1 MSFVTIISFDL
12 PHQAHLAKVV
22 LESED
27 IEVEILDELTVQV
40 NNFYS
45 NAIGGVK
52 VQVDEKEV
60 DKAFK
65 ILVEAGYLE
74 QNLNELKP
82 QLSWLDKFTNK
93 LANIFES
100 KKH

>member
-1 MSFVTIISFDL
+1 MNFVTIISFEF
-12 PHQAHLAKVV
+12 PHQAHLAKVI
-22 LESED
+22 LESEE

-52 VQVDEKEV
+52 VQVDEKDV
-60 DKAFK
+60 DKALK
-65 ILVEAGYLE
+65 ILVDAGYLE
-74 QNLNELKP
+74 QNLNESKS
-82 QLSWLDKFTNK
+82 QLSWLEKLINK
-93 LANIFES
+93 LANIFEL